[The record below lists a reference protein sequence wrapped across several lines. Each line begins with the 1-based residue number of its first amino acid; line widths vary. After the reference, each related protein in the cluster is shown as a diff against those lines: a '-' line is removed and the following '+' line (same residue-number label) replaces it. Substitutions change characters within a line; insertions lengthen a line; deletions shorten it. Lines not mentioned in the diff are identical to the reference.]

1 MKKVNLIALA
11 MLAIYLAA
19 PSLTL
24 GQGGTVEQQI
34 KTLSDQ
40 LAQAYVKD
48 DTSFLEKYLADDYVG
63 IFASSKPITK
73 AESLKPGAVKYESF
87 DVHEM
92 KIRVY
97 GRHGGG
103 YLADLLERRTQ
114 SRREAIQWRLPHHS
128 RLGEAERRLETGHI
142 SVNPSATSEQVS
154 LSVLALS
161 DSLYCFAAL
170 RHFQSERRTSPP
182 LTLR

>member
-1 MKKVNLIALA
+1 MKKVSLIALA

-63 IFASSKPITK
+63 IFASSQPVTK

-97 GRHGGG
+97 GDTAVVTSLTSSKGELR
-103 YLADLLERRTQ
+103 ADGKPFSGDFRTTRVWVKQ
-114 SRREAIQWRLPHHS
+114 KDGWKLV
-128 RLGEAERRLETGHI
+128 T
-142 SVNPSATSEQVS
+142 
-154 LSVLALS
+154 
-161 DSLYCFAAL
+161 
-170 RHFQSERRTSPP
+170 FQSTQVPP
-182 LTLR
+182 ASK

>member
-1 MKKVNLIALA
+1 MKKVSLIALA
-11 MLAIYLAA
+11 MLAVYLAA

-63 IFASSKPITK
+63 IFASSQLITK

-97 GRHGGG
+97 GDTAVVTSLTSSKG
-103 YLADLLERRTQ
+103 
-114 SRREAIQWRLPHHS
+114 HS
-128 RLGEAERRLETGHI
+128 EPTGSH
-142 SVNPSATSEQVS
+142 SVATS
-154 LSVLALS
+154 APRA
-161 DSLYCFAAL
+161 FG
-170 RHFQSERRTSPP
+170 
-182 LTLR
+182 